1 MEGVMNM
8 NKFKHY
14 GKDVWVQ
21 TFTETNWIE
30 GLKKNGLEYVALPD
44 LEHEVYKYVKNG
56 KERYA
61 LINYPDVP
69 EEALQEVYI
78 IEKIPDDLSWDNI
91 IEDHRQQSRGYEPM
105 KLPTRARL
113 LYDKADHIAY
123 ELEKEDSD
131 FAKNFWHRPTGYI
144 DSKRFKSALTLL
156 GTSIEEL
163 KEMDHSDTPEIDE
176 LEL

>member
-1 MEGVMNM
+1 M

-61 LINYPDVP
+61 LINLMY
-69 EEALQEVYI
+69 Q
-78 IEKIPDDLSWDNI
+78 
-91 IEDHRQQSRGYEPM
+91 R
-105 KLPTRARL
+105 KLYR
-113 LYDKADHIAY
+113 KCI
-123 ELEKEDSD
+123 
-131 FAKNFWHRPTGYI
+131 
-144 DSKRFKSALTLL
+144 
-156 GTSIEEL
+156 
-163 KEMDHSDTPEIDE
+163 
-176 LEL
+176 